1 MSAEDV
7 IVWALEQRTFSRT
20 PVKQKAATI
29 MREFAFNGYE
39 VIRTADRDRA
49 RRESA
54 DLRRALD
61 ALKEVIAH
69 VDDSGQVP
77 MAYIVAAQ
85 MALANVGAT

>member
-20 PVKQKAATI
+20 PVKQKAAAI

-39 VIRTADRDRA
+39 VIKTADRSRA
-49 RRESA
+49 ASEAA

-69 VDDSGQVP
+69 VDDNGLVP
-77 MAYIVAAQ
+77 SAYIVAARF
-85 MALANVGAT
+85 ALANVDAS